1 LALNHQFISP
11 SSKAANARPDST
23 CCSLNSWL
31 CSSFGPFDESL
42 PHAPGSSCCRHM
54 HRHLYSAFVAFHN
67 SLIRPL
73 LGSTGHLYQ
82 YSFLLIQPAVQLSV
96 SAVCEVQGTCL
107 AIQHIYVSSTS
118 ASLIAASASNFTG
131 NSTLQATSNVSG
143 TSALSGGV
151 TAV

>member
-1 LALNHQFISP
+1 
-11 SSKAANARPDST
+11 
-23 CCSLNSWL
+23 
-31 CSSFGPFDESL
+31 
-42 PHAPGSSCCRHM
+42 M
-54 HRHLYSAFVAFHN
+54 HGHLYSAFVALHN
-67 SLIRPL
+67 SHIRPL
-73 LGSTGHLYQ
+73 LGSTGRLYH